1 MPWIFVDSSND
12 LVPDSYWHPAKFL
25 NRLTLIREAYDFF
38 LEMGEDEDKFASRY
52 PSTFDPFYDPPGHQL
67 IGVAYLYLDP
77 LNYLIE
83 SQEQP
88 TIVSF
93 KGDVVGELTI
103 DLEPKLVS
111 EIQDGLDDFLP
122 VLDVA
127 EKSLKDY
134 NGEAVLLSF
143 HVKVK
148 IYLPTYVL
156 RDSLS

>member
-1 MPWIFVDSSND
+1 M
-12 LVPDSYWHPAKFL
+12 
-25 NRLTLIREAYDFF
+25 
-38 LEMGEDEDKFASRY
+38 
-52 PSTFDPFYDPPGHQL
+52 
-67 IGVAYLYLDP
+67 
-77 LNYLIE
+77 
-83 SQEQP
+83 
-88 TIVSF
+88 SF
-93 KGDVVGELTI
+93 TGDVVGELTI

-134 NGEAVLLSF
+134 NGEDVLLSF